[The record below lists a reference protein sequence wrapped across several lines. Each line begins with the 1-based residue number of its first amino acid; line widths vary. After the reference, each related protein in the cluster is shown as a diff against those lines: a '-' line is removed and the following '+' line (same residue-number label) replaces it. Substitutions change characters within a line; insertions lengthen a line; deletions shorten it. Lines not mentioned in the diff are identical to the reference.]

1 VASASD
7 SWTCGGVLRLLRSD
21 TLSCMHIFRPRVGGR
36 RGGVIVV
43 HLVYNYH
50 YSVEGYFEMVT
61 FHVCPYTW
69 RIGLN
74 YDLHFGLT
82 LENFGPWAINVL
94 ILVVRNWAVTRDE
107 MLNPPF
113 FFFSNY

>member
-1 VASASD
+1 VTRCLACTYLD
-7 SWTCGGVLRLLRSD
+7 
-21 TLSCMHIFRPRVGGR
+21 
-36 RGGVIVV
+36 
-43 HLVYNYH
+43 LV
-50 YSVEGYFEMVT
+50 SVVEGYFEMVT

-107 MLNPPF
+107 MLNPF
-113 FFFSNY
+113 FFFQIIKKKV